1 MSDRMSVSLNWDH
14 LCIVCEE
21 GGEVPSAEE
30 VLLHLQQETDERFAR
45 IYFKQLQN
53 LLFFFFFFTYFTKS
67 LQL

>member
-1 MSDRMSVSLNWDH
+1 M
-14 LCIVCEE
+14 CEE

-53 LLFFFFFFTYFTKS
+53 LLDVFFFTYFTKS